1 ALRCILGPHVAQ
13 KGSLVSPSRLRFDF
27 SHPKPISSEEL
38 KRVEDLANDIVLQNS
53 KVTTR
58 LMALDDAILGGAM
71 ALFGE
76 KYGDEVRVVSMG
88 ERCEPTELKRHWS
101 IELCGGTH
109 VQRTGDIGLIHI
121 VAESS
126 VASGVR
132 RIEALTGTTAR
143 LYLRQQDKRIYEMA
157 SFLKTS
163 PANLEERIRNL
174 LDDRRKFEKELNNT
188 RKSVVLNGGALQDRK
203 KEVTII
209 NGISFMGDVFRN
221 IAVRDLKTLVD
232 SGKKQIK
239 SGVVAFISVSE
250 DGKGS
255 AVVGVTDDLI
265 NTLNAV
271 DLVRVVSA
279 VLGGQG
285 GGGRPD
291 MAQAGGSKGDKA
303 DEAITALKAFL
314 KG

>member
-1 ALRCILGPHVAQ
+1 
-13 KGSLVSPSRLRFDF
+13 
-27 SHPKPISSEEL
+27 
-38 KRVEDLANDIVLQNS
+38 
-53 KVTTR
+53 
-58 LMALDDAILGGAM
+58 
-71 ALFGE
+71 
-76 KYGDEVRVVSMG
+76 MG
-88 ERCEPTELKRHWS
+88 ERCEPIALKKHWS

-143 LYLRQQDKRIYEMA
+143 LYLRQQDKRIYEIA
-157 SFLKTS
+157 SFLKIS
-163 PANLEERIRNL
+163 PANLEERVRNL
-174 LDDRRKFEKELNNT
+174 FNDRRKFEKELNNT
-188 RKSVVLNGGALQDRK
+188 RKNVVLNGKALQGRK
-203 KEVTII
+203 GEITTINI
-209 NGISFMGDVFRN
+209 NGISFMGGVLRN
-221 IAVRDLKTLVD
+221 IAIRDLKTLVD

-239 SGVVAFISVSE
+239 SGVVAFVSVSE

-265 NTLNAV
+265 NMLNAV
-271 DLVRVVSA
+271 DLVRIVSV

-303 DEAITALKAFL
+303 EEAITALKAFL